1 MTMAKATAIALY
13 CVDDS
18 HWNVCTNWEKKG
30 FLLKL
35 NKRSIGIDNLHFS
48 GTRIKYGYE
57 HPLAKVI
64 KLRYWANVQDRERKR
79 EGETKMC
86 ENNIYRD
93 ARYTDSILFCLS
105 RCEIAMSSDSICRQS
120 IASSYQHFSGIQ
132 QVYPVL

>member
-1 MTMAKATAIALY
+1 MEMCARAG
-13 CVDDS
+13 
-18 HWNVCTNWEKKG
+18 EKG

-64 KLRYWANVQDRERKR
+64 KLRYSANVRKR
-79 EGETKMC
+79 ERERETKMC
-86 ENNIYRD
+86 EKKSYREMHVV
-93 ARYTDSILFCLS
+93 RIRFCCLA

-120 IASSYQHFSGIQ
+120 IASSVQHFSGIQ
-132 QVYPVL
+132 QVYSEL